1 MDDDPSAVEQKTG
14 KRSPEPKTSSRTVIY
29 EFTLIRFVGL
39 NPSCGFSLPSF
50 LLFKTQLDRGLG
62 STAK

>member
-1 MDDDPSAVEQKTG
+1 MTRPKCFGAEDRKL
-14 KRSPEPKTSSRTVIY
+14 SPEPKTSSRTAIY
-29 EFTLIRFVGL
+29 EFTLIPFVGL

-50 LLFKTQLDRGLG
+50 LLSKTQLDRGLG